1 MRIVDLIADSDREEH
16 IADHG
21 VTVDEAREVA
31 FGDHFARRVRED
43 RYRLIGQ
50 TFSGRYLT
58 VFVASRG
65 SGIFGL
71 VTARDATDEERRAY
85 RLHRGG

>member
-1 MRIVDLIADSDREEH
+1 MRIVELIADEDREEH
-16 IADHG
+16 IAAHG
-21 VTVDEAREVA
+21 VTVEEVREVA
-31 FGDHFARRVRED
+31 FGDHFVRRVREG

-50 TFSGRYLT
+50 TFSGRYLA

-65 SGIFGL
+65 SGVFGL
-71 VTARDATDEERRAY
+71 VTARDATDEERRVF

>member
-1 MRIVDLIADSDREEH
+1 MRIVRLVIDPDREEH
-16 IADHG
+16 IALHG
-21 VTVDEAREVA
+21 VTVDGTREVA
-31 FGDHFARRVRED
+31 FGSHFVRRVREG
-43 RYRLIGQ
+43 RYRLVGQ
-50 TFSGRYLT
+50 TISGRYLT

-65 SGIFGL
+65 SGIFGS